1 MRMLSLVV
9 SVVVPLCVYLVAE
22 KLLGSHPKERW
33 LLLTACSLF
42 FISYFLPSPL
52 VHGQHTQYMTH
63 LVGGGVFSGFLWL
76 YIVRVKGW
84 ELSLL
89 QEVASLFVLVC
100 TLGVANELFEV
111 VLYWSGHMPAGVSD
125 TSWDLVANTT
135 GALACFVAYKGG
147 QWLRSGLT
155 K

>member
-42 FISYFLPSPL
+42 FMSYFLPSPL

-89 QEVASLFVLVC
+89 QEVEPVC
-100 TLGVANELFEV
+100 
-111 VLYWSGHMPAGVSD
+111 
-125 TSWDLVANTT
+125 
-135 GALACFVAYKGG
+135 ACLHPGSRK
-147 QWLRSGLT
+147 
-155 K
+155 